1 MLPDWCAYFRPGV
14 FSATFQYLN
23 SYTWSQVMKWLR
35 RKHCRITW
43 KDLRRYC
50 GGGWR
55 LARQEQ
61 TLFAPGKCAQ
71 RATVT
76 GARPSLPPKTLFHL
90 VRRRWLMRLV
100 AMAVKARKCSG
111 LRS

>member
-1 MLPDWCAYFRPGV
+1 M

-61 TLFAPGKCAQ
+61 TLFAPGKV
-71 RATVT
+71 RTT
-76 GARPSLPPKTLFHL
+76 RYRYRGAAVPSP
-90 VRRRWLMRLV
+90 
-100 AMAVKARKCSG
+100 
-111 LRS
+111 